1 MNHPVTHQHNCP
13 CGHQL
18 DVLGGQFV
26 LGASGIAD
34 ARINLLRTV
43 IGCARS
49 LAAGESSTGHPLTA
63 LAASH
68 TPFSDLVCVFFRLG
82 SVFLADVTWC
92 HVLAQKAFRP
102 ASKIGQKKSPAF
114 PNPWRE
120 EFAVCSGGA
129 CRRVWKQLSLCLP
142 LNATASTCDN
152 LVWLPLGCRFYCA
165 EVRGQLLPPPAR
177 WPSEAHRI
185 CSFASTGTSFWRIS
199 KKTYQRIAHAPSD
212 PMRRECSAAR
222 GTVGCSV

>member
-1 MNHPVTHQHNCP
+1 
-13 CGHQL
+13 
-18 DVLGGQFV
+18 
-26 LGASGIAD
+26 
-34 ARINLLRTV
+34 
-43 IGCARS
+43 
-49 LAAGESSTGHPLTA
+49 
-63 LAASH
+63 
-68 TPFSDLVCVFFRLG
+68 VFFRLG

-102 ASKIGQKKSPAF
+102 ASKIGQKKCQHSQIPGVK
-114 PNPWRE
+114 NSQ
-120 EFAVCSGGA
+120 FAVGE
-129 CRRVWKQLSLCLP
+129 R
-142 LNATASTCDN
+142 ATASTCDN

-185 CSFASTGTSFWRIS
+185 CSFASTGSTSFWRIS